1 MVFEKASDFAETVMA
16 GVDPQDVE
24 GEVPTLPEQMMFNA
38 NLQEFTNRVG
48 IICGLESNGKITQ
61 EDAYHQIKELWKMIK
76 KSKKNLRIGEHEP
89 TDEK

>member
-1 MVFEKASDFAETVMA
+1 MA